1 MTAGLCRFSVPLLL
15 RPQYWW
21 GVGGFVAGLVVLE
34 AGQLLWLH
42 FFG

>member
-1 MTAGLCRFSVPLLL
+1 MLANAEIAK
-15 RPQYWW
+15 YWW